1 MEGRRPSGSVKGGD
15 HHGTLCIVSVPP
27 AVRPESAQK
36 CLANAGINGGRAH
49 VREETASSNLD
60 HSLILF

>member
-15 HHGTLCIVSVPP
+15 HHGNLCIVSVPP

-36 CLANAGINGGRAH
+36 CFASAGINGGRVD
-49 VREETASSNLD
+49 VREDRASSNLD
-60 HSLILF
+60 RILILF